1 MISFQEVILR
11 LQDYWNKQGCAL
23 LQPIDT
29 EVGAGTL
36 TRQPSSGPLGRSPGV
51 RPMFSRPAVRRTPAT
66 ARTRTA
72 FISITSS
79 RLS

>member
-23 LQPIDT
+23 LQT
-29 EVGAGTL
+29 SRGAPAM
-36 TRQPSSGPLGRSPGV
+36 PS
-51 RPMFSRPAVRRTPAT
+51 PAGGLPTAAT